1 MIKKITCLVLAIL
14 FITLTPMSS
23 FLQIENNA
31 YAISSTLTFED
42 ALHSEMFKQTVIAAL
57 IGYGLTWNDPD
68 AVNMTFEKI
77 LNDFETKGP
86 DFKPPNKPDGPD
98 LKQLVHDLLAS
109 ASIAFTADGVY
120 KNILAIDD
128 MMADYL
134 KNFIDVNYDEGINYS
149 ENENEETLIYSLG
162 EYNLSFNLL
171 PITDGKYAYIECF
184 NGIETKTTTFLNW
197 GGSGQL
203 TNIVIKNIIVV
214 SKYAFEINL
223 KFNFDMYIN
232 GNFDRNMTSNN
243 MMTLTFPTNISQENF
258 VVKPFVPEE
267 ETYGTPGYVDVP
279 DRDFVNNQSQT
290 RTVVIPIEVDPLT
303 GEPQKDE
310 NEIPIPGISTADWV
324 GVTPEEIPNLDP
336 HGMPYT
342 APEITPE
349 NPLPV
354 NPELPEN
361 PTLEQIQD
369 FTIIEY
375 LKNLFQTNKNAA
387 EMQDPTV
394 MGIPSADGTGNG
406 GTGTPTSFDWGDF
419 SKFFD
424 IFFIFIYFIVILI
437 LILLKFLKVV
447 FSSLPNIPP
456 NTDLFTN
463 YPTILD
469 GVNYI
474 KNLKVGGMS
483 VTVQQAFEYV
493 FLIFFF
499 IFVLKQLRKLYG
511 AYVYEENERSRAESG
526 ISGSNIERR
535 YQRTNYN
542 SVINKAR
549 KSNYSGYSKGN
560 TFDDAI
566 NNPDDYEN
574 IKFTDFS
581 GD

>member
-1 MIKKITCLVLAIL
+1 MIKKVISLVLIIL
-14 FITLTPMSS
+14 FITLTPISS
-23 FLQIENNA
+23 FLQIENNV
-31 YAISSTLTFED
+31 YAISATLTFED
-42 ALHSEMFKQTVIAAL
+42 ALHSEMFKHSIIAAM
-57 IGYGLTWNDPD
+57 IGYGLTWSDADDVVGTFND
-68 AVNMTFEKI
+68 I
-77 LNDFETKGP
+77 LADFETKGP
-86 DFKPPNKPDGPD
+86 DYKPPNKPDGPD

-128 MMADYL
+128 MLADFI
-134 KNFIDVNYDEGINYS
+134 KHFIDENYDEGDNVHSNKPQNQGYINNYFYELNIIG
-149 ENENEETLIYSLG
+149 ENTTNIQVFIKINGSDENRMV
-162 EYNLSFNLL
+162 NM
-171 PITDGKYAYIECF
+171 P
-184 NGIETKTTTFLNW
+184 
-197 GGSGQL
+197 L
-203 TNIVIKNIIVV
+203 TNQPGKVLQLNFFDILNITKLDNTRAYVSFKVQYKIVDLSNGTYTLTPSNPGDKMQ
-214 SKYAFEINL
+214 AFNVGLDVYTESPFQETI
-223 KFNFDMYIN
+223 IN
-232 GNFDRNMTSNN
+232 GTNN
-243 MMTLTFPTNISQENF
+243 IVDNPTYDWVNTQTQE
-258 VVKPFVPEE
+258 
-267 ETYGTPGYVDVP
+267 
-279 DRDFVNNQSQT
+279 

-342 APEITPE
+342 APVITPE

-406 GTGTPTSFDWGDF
+406 GTGTPTAFDWGDF

-456 NTDLFTN
+456 NTDLFNN

-511 AYVYEENERSRAESG
+511 AYVLEEHERDKD
-526 ISGSNIERR
+526 
-535 YQRTNYN
+535 
-542 SVINKAR
+542 NK
-549 KSNYSGYSKGN
+549 KDMKL
-560 TFDDAI
+560 
-566 NNPDDYEN
+566 DYYDNHYKYKDNDHEN
-574 IKFTDFS
+574 IKFKGWD
-581 GD
+581 

>member
-1 MIKKITCLVLAIL
+1 MIKKVISLVLIIL
-14 FITLTPMSS
+14 FITLTPISS
-23 FLQIENNA
+23 FLQIENNV

-42 ALHSEMFKQTVIAAL
+42 ALHSEMFKQSIIAVM

-68 AVNMTFEKI
+68 AVSMTFEKI

-86 DFKPPNKPDGPD
+86 DYKPPNKPDGPD

-128 MMADYL
+128 MIAD
-134 KNFIDVNYDEGINYS
+134 FIKHFVDENYDEGENYTNVGIDEDYTNDYVDKQYTSLNGNYVLYTKFGFINCSVIPLES
-149 ENENEETLIYSLG
+149 EKVRFLG
-162 EYNLSFNLL
+162 NIHSSKGDTPFDVTIDITMPYFNLRMSS
-171 PITDGKYAYIECF
+171 
-184 NGIETKTTTFLNW
+184 
-197 GGSGQL
+197 GSGAGVQYNGGMICYISGL
-203 TNIVIKNIIVV
+203 VPFEYEHKIENIDK
-214 SKYAFEINL
+214 
-223 KFNFDMYIN
+223 
-232 GNFDRNMTSNN
+232 G
-243 MMTLTFPTNISQENF
+243 
-258 VVKPFVPEE
+258 
-267 ETYGTPGYVDVP
+267 YGTPGYVDNP
-279 DRDFVNNQSQT
+279 DRDFVNTQTQT

-303 GEPQKDE
+303 GEPQMDE
-310 NEIPIPGISTADWV
+310 NEIPVPGISTADWV

-342 APEITPE
+342 APVITPE
-349 NPLPV
+349 NPLPA

-387 EMQDPTV
+387 EMQDPTI
-394 MGIPSADGTGNG
+394 MGTPSADGTGNG
-406 GTGTPTSFDWGDF
+406 GTGTPTAFDWGDF

-447 FSSLPNIPP
+447 FSNLPNIPA
-456 NTDLFTN
+456 NTDLFTD

-474 KNLKVGGMS
+474 KNLRVGGMS

-511 AYVYEENERSRAESG
+511 AYVLEEHERDKD
-526 ISGSNIERR
+526 
-535 YQRTNYN
+535 
-542 SVINKAR
+542 NK
-549 KSNYSGYSKGN
+549 KDMKL
-560 TFDDAI
+560 
-566 NNPDDYEN
+566 DYYDNHYKYKDNDHEN
-574 IKFTDFS
+574 IKFK
-581 GD
+581 GWY